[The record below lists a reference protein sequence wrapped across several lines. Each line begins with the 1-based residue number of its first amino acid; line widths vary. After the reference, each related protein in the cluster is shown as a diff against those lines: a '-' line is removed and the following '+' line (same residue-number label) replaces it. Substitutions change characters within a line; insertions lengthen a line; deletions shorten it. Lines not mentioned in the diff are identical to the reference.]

1 MPQIDYHVP
10 NNPKKPKFKWS
21 FSVILNILN
30 TGLFIFVAGLLVSGE
45 CANDREAI
53 CAGLSGISLM
63 ASCGLAALL
72 LFYGVFRF
80 DHTTAFMR
88 WFTIGLPLIP
98 IVAVA
103 IIFLPFMFKY

>member
-10 NNPKKPKFKWS
+10 NNPKKPKFEWR

-30 TGLFIFVAGLLVSGE
+30 TGFFFVVATLLVGGA
-45 CANDREAI
+45 CGVDREVVCRGTSAM
-53 CAGLSGISLM
+53 ALV

-88 WFTIGLPLIP
+88 WFTIGLPLMP
-98 IVAVA
+98 IFAVA
-103 IIFLPFMFKY
+103 IIYLPIIF